1 MRIIVPMKYCLIILI
16 LLFVIISFSCLFAW
30 QGIYLAKEPGSSQ
43 SVTFLVER
51 GEGAKEISVNL
62 KKQEL
67 IKYSSLFRVYAL
79 VQGKAGKLQAGEY
92 ELSPA
97 MNIPEIVKKLAS
109 GEAIK
114 TTITMIEGWN
124 LRDIGSY
131 FEGKGMFMAEELFE
145 LVGFPLID
153 YSKVTDLPPP
163 KDFSGELNFLRDKP
177 KNIGLEGYLFP
188 DTYYINEQ
196 RTENNEQKLE
206 NIVRKML
213 TNFGEKLT
221 PDLKKE
227 ITNQNKS
234 IFEIVTMA
242 SLIEKEVRTFEDKK
256 NVSGVLWKRL
266 ENSIPLQ
273 VDATIGY
280 ITGKK
285 TTKILRKELQIDS
298 LYNTY
303 KYQGLP
309 LGPISNPGMES
320 IIAAIY
326 PQDSQYFYYLSTP
339 EGETIFSRT
348 LEEHNTAKAK
358 YLK

>member
-1 MRIIVPMKYCLIILI
+1 MRIIVPMKYFLTIFI

-43 SVTFLVER
+43 SVTFLVEK

-92 ELSPA
+92 ELSSA
-97 MNIPEIVKKLAS
+97 MNIPEIVEKLAS

-114 TTITMIEGWN
+114 ATITVIEGWN
-124 LRDIGSY
+124 LRDIGNY
-131 FEGKGMFMAEELFE
+131 FEKKGMFTAEELFE

-153 YSKVTDLPPP
+153 YSKVTGLPPP
-163 KDFSGELNFLRDKP
+163 KDFSGELNFLKDKP

-188 DTYYINEQ
+188 DTYHINGQ

-221 PDLKKE
+221 PDLIKE

-242 SLIEKEVRTFEDKK
+242 SLIEKEVRIIEDMKI
-256 NVSGVLWKRL
+256 VSGILWKRL
-266 ENSIPLQ
+266 DVGMPLQ
-273 VDATIGY
+273 SCATIVY

-285 TTKILRKELQIDS
+285 TTSVSIAETEIDS
-298 LYNTY
+298 PYNTY
-303 KYQGLP
+303 KYKGLP
-309 LGPISNPGMES
+309 KGPISNPGFNSLE
-320 IIAAIY
+320 AAIFPEASDY
-326 PQDSQYFYYLSTP
+326 WYYLSTP
-339 EGETIFSRT
+339 EGETIFSKT
-348 LEEHNTAKAK
+348 LKEHDIAKAK